1 MTNKA
6 HEYPPTAE
14 QSLHDVLLTPF
25 MVRVREA
32 TTGGDSRATLVFRR
46 SRPQL
51 IAVAVDEWFGL
62 RIRAEQVI
70 AEANSMLHDEG
81 DPIILEDEYGT
92 GHLSFT
98 LRWRDRSVTVGVDQ
112 GDLHYGQVVTHS
124 GTFPPG
130 ASWGSTEVHPAD
142 QAFLEELAVSLV
154 AIDRPDIELDEEGNN
169 E

>member
-1 MTNKA
+1 MTDKT

-14 QSLHDVLLTPF
+14 QSVRDVLLTPF

-32 TTGGDSRATLVFRR
+32 TSGGDASATLVFRR

-70 AEANSMLHDEG
+70 AEANSMLHSGG
-81 DPIILEDEYGT
+81 DQIVLEDEHGT

-98 LRWRDRSVTVGVDQ
+98 LRWRDRSVKVGVDQ
-112 GDLHYGQVVTHS
+112 GDLHSGQVFTES
-124 GTFPPG
+124 STFRPG
-130 ASWGSTEVHPAD
+130 ASWGSVEVHPAD
-142 QAFLEELAVSLV
+142 EAFLEELAVSLV
-154 AIDRPDIELDEEGNN
+154 AIDRPDIQLEEEDDE
-169 E
+169 